1 MSSTPGGPRSGV
13 FIAPPWPTLT
23 CRVTWVSLMVF
34 LTRGLRHRRSD
45 QHICPTSVW
54 QPRDQWKHQCA
65 LLWLEPLRP
74 HSSVFFHE
82 QSAMKCQAIPILA
95 FGGMTF
101 YEIIQ
106 SSGSVC
112 GGFFLVELLN
122 TSAYKNV
129 LFMSIF
135 VHVLYMT
142 GVNLFWNSHTV
153 HQHLHYVTHL
163 H

>member
-54 QPRDQWKHQCA
+54 QPRDQWKHQCV

-74 HSSVFFHE
+74 HSLCFLPRTKCYEMSSNSDISFLGDDLLWNNSVIWV
-82 QSAMKCQAIPILA
+82 SLW
-95 FGGMTF
+95 
-101 YEIIQ
+101 
-106 SSGSVC
+106 
-112 GGFFLVELLN
+112 GFFLVELLN

-153 HQHLHYVTHL
+153 HHHLHDVTHL

>member
-74 HSSVFFHE
+74 HSLCFLPRTKCYEMSSNSDISFLGDDLLWNNSVIWV
-82 QSAMKCQAIPILA
+82 SLW
-95 FGGMTF
+95 
-101 YEIIQ
+101 
-106 SSGSVC
+106 
-112 GGFFLVELLN
+112 GFFLVELLN

-129 LFMSIF
+129 LFISIF

-153 HQHLHYVTHL
+153 HHHLHYVTHL